1 MDFSR
6 AYWAGNKACICLV
19 LGSKVKLFLTALE
32 QTFTSGKRAAE
43 TRFTSCKM
51 KGIFVLVLLL
61 VTSSSLGK
69 KILLLPL
76 MIKSHVLQLCSIRDG
91 LLKNGHEVHIVVH
104 SGLKVPSNILKSGM
118 KIIRYKTSEEELKL
132 DTVEFQK
139 GLAEEGTS
147 TKLLNLFNIFQT
159 DSENMVDNPDLIEKL
174 RKEKFDFAVVDGSAG
189 IFTCLYTIPYRLGIE
204 HASYSSSMPFNTL
217 AMSLQVPFLSPSQ
230 LDPTFSMVSTFW
242 QRLKFILYVNMLSAV
257 VKCDERRLK
266 ATCETPFES
275 IHDLIMKTHVWLI
288 DLDSLVDVPKHLAP
302 NMILVGGISTRP
314 PLPLEEE
321 FKVFADSATEGLVVI
336 TFGGTIGF
344 LPVDYVNRI
353 VQAVEKVKYKVVFRQ
368 LTKPTVK
375 VPANLKIVDWVPQ
388 NDLLAHPNTKVF
400 VTHCGSNGQHEA
412 VYHGVPMLG
421 LPVIGDQ
428 IYNAARLTAKG
439 YGRHLILATVSPEE
453 LAAAIEDIAT
463 NPKYRTNIQKASKIF
478 KSRPMAPR
486 ERAAYWIEHVME
498 HGSDH
503 LQAYTNQLAW
513 YQILLLDVMAF
524 ILVVVLLVCFI
535 IYKCV
540 RFICRRCTSTS
551 RKEKVN

>member
-1 MDFSR
+1 MCSIARGSPYFV
-6 AYWAGNKACICLV
+6 CLGV
-19 LGSKVKLFLTALE
+19 LADD
-32 QTFTSGKRAAE
+32 SGIRIP
-43 TRFTSCKM
+43 FTSCKM
-51 KGIFVLVLLL
+51 KGIFVLVL
-61 VTSSSLGK
+61 VWGTSFSLGK

-76 MIKSHVLQLCSIRDG
+76 VTRSHVLQLSSIGDG
-91 LLKNGHEVHIVVH
+91 LLKKGLEVHMVVH

-118 KIIRYKTSEEELKL
+118 KIIRYKPSDEELKM

-139 GLAEEGTS
+139 SLAEEGMT
-147 TKLLNLFNIFQT
+147 TVKFRNMLKIMWK
-159 DSENMVDNPDLIEKL
+159 DIENMADTPDLIEKL
-174 RKEKFDFAVVDGSAG
+174 RKEKFDFAVVDSPGG
-189 IFTCLYTIPYRLGIE
+189 FLPCLYTIPYRLGIE
-204 HASYSSSMPFNTL
+204 HASISPVMPFKTL
-217 AMSLQVPFLSPSQ
+217 AMSLQVPFLNPTQ

-242 QRLKFILYVNMLSAV
+242 QRLKSFLYFNMITAV
-257 VKCDERRLK
+257 STWTFDERRLK

-275 IHDLIMKTHVWLI
+275 LHDLMMKTHLWLI

-302 NMILVGGISTRP
+302 NIILVGGIVTSP

-421 LPVIGDQ
+421 LPLCTDQ
-428 IYNAARLTAKG
+428 IYNAAKLTPKG
-439 YGRHLILATVSPEE
+439 LGRHLTLATVTPEE
-453 LAAAIEDIAT
+453 LAAAIEDVAT
-463 NPKYRTNIQKASKIF
+463 NPKYRANIQKASKIF

-540 RFICRRCTSTS
+540 RFICRRCPSTS